1 MRPWAKCC
9 WPKQPK
15 HIPLMTSPMINLKLK
30 VCFIVE
36 SKTYRKQ
43 LSSSISWRLM
53 EFLSDMKIVAH
64 MWFWSTSIS
73 YTASECVELN
83 STIICWK
90 LFSTPFCKDGS
101 TIFHRALLLVLL
113 KINTSPNL
121 DGNYEIIIS
130 NTQLN
135 LQDMISALHLLYAQ
149 LENISWFKR
158 TMSLKDKK
166 MTSNAM
172 S

>member
-1 MRPWAKCC
+1 
-9 WPKQPK
+9 
-15 HIPLMTSPMINLKLK
+15 
-30 VCFIVE
+30 
-36 SKTYRKQ
+36 
-43 LSSSISWRLM
+43 
-53 EFLSDMKIVAH
+53 
-64 MWFWSTSIS
+64 
-73 YTASECVELN
+73 
-83 STIICWK
+83 
-90 LFSTPFCKDGS
+90 
-101 TIFHRALLLVLL
+101 VLL

-135 LQDMISALHLLYAQ
+135 LQDMTSALHLLYAQ